1 MALNIVIENVLR
13 APDKQQPMS
22 IAITL
27 EWPRYR
33 ADAFSLAWRATL
45 LMLVILLLGACSSLP
60 SQGPAPGAA
69 PPSASDGPPG
79 ADAIR
84 AIDLDAISDAIPRI
98 EPRSRYGNPPYYE
111 VSGRRYYVRASSD
124 DYVERGIASWYGNK
138 FHGRRTSS
146 GEPYDM
152 YTMTAAHATLPIPT
166 YVEVTNLRNDRKVVV
181 KVNDRGPFHD
191 NRLID
196 LSYVAALKLGIVAEG
211 TGLVEVRAVS
221 GAAPAV
227 VAESAPAAPAAPPRK
242 TTPEIYLQAGAF
254 ADRVN
259 AERMSQRIAAAAPQR
274 TVQVRE
280 GGMIAGRALYRV
292 RVGPLSGV
300 EEVDRLT
307 RELSAIGI
315 KEAQVVI
322 D

>member
-1 MALNIVIENVLR
+1 
-13 APDKQQPMS
+13 MS
-22 IAITL
+22 IALDL
-27 EWPRYR
+27 ELPRYR
-33 ADAFSLAWRATL
+33 AELFSLTWQVVPLAL
-45 LMLVILLLGACSSLP
+45 VLMLLGACSSLP
-60 SQGPAPGAA
+60 SQSPVSGGTVPPAPAA
-69 PPSASDGPPG
+69 PSASDGPPG
-79 ADAIR
+79 ADALR

-166 YVEVTNLRNDRKVVV
+166 YVEVTNLRNNRKVVV

-221 GAAPAV
+221 GTAPAV
-227 VAESAPAAPAAPPRK
+227 VTESAPAAAPAAPPRQ
-242 TTPEIYLQAGAF
+242 TAPEIYLQAGAF
-254 ADRVN
+254 AERAN

-274 TVQVRE
+274 AVQVRE

-315 KEAQVVI
+315 KAAQVVI

>member
-1 MALNIVIENVLR
+1 
-13 APDKQQPMS
+13 MS
-22 IAITL
+22 IGLDL
-27 EWPRYR
+27 ELPRYR
-33 ADAFSLAWRATL
+33 AELYSLTWQGVPLA
-45 LMLVILLLGACSSLP
+45 LVILLLGACCSLP
-60 SQGPAPGAA
+60 SQGPISGAPVPSTPAA
-69 PPSASDGPPG
+69 SSASDGPPG
-79 ADAIR
+79 ADALR

-166 YVEVTNLRNDRKVVV
+166 YVEVTNLRNNRKVVV

-211 TGLVEVRAVS
+211 TGLGEARAVS

-227 VAESAPAAPAAPPRK
+227 GAESAPAAPAAPPRK

-292 RVGPLSGV
+292 RVGPLSGG

-315 KEAQVVI
+315 KEAQVLI